1 MARQRAAERV
11 AGAPA
16 RGAAVSGSLLQPG
29 LAALGFGSAGG
40 PPGGR
45 AAGLREAGE
54 TADLLERYLA
64 ELDRWNA
71 AYGFVKAT
79 ADELVTRHVLD
90 SIAGAATVAALCAR
104 SGPGAAP
111 IAAPGG
117 VEPRPRGGVLDVGS
131 GAGFPG
137 IPLAVALP
145 GVRFTLLERSG
156 RKCAFLENCRAL
168 LGLAN
173 VTVLPADLSAATGVY
188 DVITFRAVAPLDRFL
203 DDLARSKVAWR
214 SIAAYKGRRDRI
226 DEELAAL
233 GPAAVSAEVVR
244 LAVPFVDEE
253 RHLVVLRS
261 RRRGAPAG
269 SGSALNLDNTV
280 GGD

>member
-1 MARQRAAERV
+1 
-11 AGAPA
+11 
-16 RGAAVSGSLLQPG
+16 VSGSLLRSG
-29 LAALGFGSAGG
+29 LDTLAVRPAA
-40 PPGGR
+40 
-45 AAGLREAGE
+45 
-54 TADLLERYLA
+54 ADLLERFLS

-71 AYGFVKAT
+71 AYGFVKAG

-90 SIAGAATVAALCAR
+90 SIAGAATVAVLCAR
-104 SGPGAAP
+104 GGVEPLGAAASRGAGRGSARP
-111 IAAPGG
+111 RGGVEPRPRGG

-137 IPLAVALP
+137 IPLAIALP

-203 DDLARSKVAWR
+203 ADLARSKVAWR

-226 DEELAAL
+226 DAELTAL
-233 GPAAVSAEVVR
+233 GPAARGAEVVR

-261 RRRGAPAG
+261 RRCGAPAG
-269 SGSALNLDNTV
+269 SGSALNLDNTGV
-280 GGD
+280 GD

>member
-1 MARQRAAERV
+1 M
-11 AGAPA
+11 
-16 RGAAVSGSLLQPG
+16 SGRCSQG
-29 LAALGFGSAGG
+29 LRLGFGSAGG

-45 AAGLREAGE
+45 AVELRDAGE

-71 AYGFVKAT
+71 HFGFVKAT
-79 ADELVTRHVLD
+79 PDELVVKHVLD
-90 SIAGAATVAALCAR
+90 SIAGAATVAGLCAE
-104 SGPGAAP
+104 AA
-111 IAAPGG
+111 AGG
-117 VEPRPRGGVLDVGS
+117 VEPLGAAASRGAGRGSARLGRRRAPPWGGVLDVGS

-137 IPLAVALP
+137 IPLAIALP

-173 VTVLPADLSAATGVY
+173 VTVLPADLSAATGAY

-203 DDLARSKVAWR
+203 ADLARSKVAWR

-233 GPAAVSAEVVR
+233 GPAARGAEVVR

-261 RRRGAPAG
+261 RQARRPGRLRIRAQP
-269 SGSALNLDNTV
+269 
-280 GGD
+280 